1 MIGISHVGISVPDL
15 DAAIAWYTT
24 VLGFHVLE
32 GPFDLDESSLTGT
45 MARDIYGPR
54 WHHMRQAHLA
64 ADDGAGIELFQF
76 LRPRETAVAQPF
88 RYWHPGLFHVC
99 VVSPDVG
106 ALAARITE
114 HSGRQMT
121 KVHRPSPRYRLCY
134 CEDPWGNAIEINDR
148 TYTTAHG

>member
-1 MIGISHVGISVPDL
+1 MIGLSHAGISVPDI

-32 GPFDLDESSLTGT
+32 GPFDIDDSSPTAAV
-45 MARDIYGPR
+45 ARDIYGPR
-54 WHHMRQAHLA
+54 WHRMRQAHLA

-76 LRPRETAVAQPF
+76 LEPEEAAAGPPF

-106 ALAARITE
+106 ALAARIAE
-114 HSGRQMT
+114 HGGRQT
-121 KVHRPSPRYRLCY
+121 TQVHRPSPRYLLCY
-134 CEDPWGNAIEINDR
+134 CQDPWGNAIEINDQP
-148 TYTTAHG
+148 YTKAHG